1 MRKIAGVLLLV
12 FACSITIWAQGT
24 VPARIVVT
32 IGHYYGPT
40 IPLLE
45 ANNLTITQEVTPL
58 KITSVIP
65 LRGPRA
71 ALELFILVDNCSSCE
86 VGSNFDELRKFIA
99 AQPATTSV
107 GIAYIQDGRL
117 QIIEDLTADHE
128 RATRALSQPY
138 GSRTLSP
145 YGALADLIT
154 NWKPRSSRRVVL
166 MISTG
171 FDPAAVNA
179 QSESKSAEAA
189 IRAAQRG
196 SVAVYAIYHP
206 SFDYATTAQDK
217 LYSGQVLLSHVA
229 DETGGEAYYLG
240 FGPLT
245 SLAPFLAD
253 INYHLA
259 NQYLVKFLAN
269 PVTSVGELQDVVVK
283 SNVPNLDLMAP
294 YRIVVPANGV
304 HSQKPKA
311 APLQH

>member
-1 MRKIAGVLLLV
+1 MRKSAGVLLLV

-32 IGHYYGPT
+32 IGHYYGPK
-40 IPLLE
+40 IPLIE
-45 ANNLTITQEVTPL
+45 ANNLTITQGVTPL
-58 KITSVIP
+58 TITSVTP
-65 LRGPRA
+65 LRGPHA
-71 ALELFILVDNCSSCE
+71 GLELFILVDNCSSCE

-107 GIAYIQDGRL
+107 GVAYIQDGRL
-117 QIIEDLTADHE
+117 QMVENLTTDRE

-138 GSRTLSP
+138 GSRALSP

-154 NWKPRSSRRVVL
+154 NWKPRSPRRVVL

-171 FDPAAVNA
+171 FDPAAVNR

-189 IRAAQRG
+189 IEAAQRH
-196 SVAVYAIYHP
+196 SVTVYAIYHP

-229 DETGGEAYYLG
+229 EETGGEAYYLG

-253 INYHLA
+253 INHHLA
-259 NQYLVKFLAN
+259 NQYLVEFLGN
-269 PVTSVGELQDVVVK
+269 PGSSVGELQDVVVK
-283 SNVPNLDLMAP
+283 SNVPGLDLMAP
-294 YRIVVPANGV
+294 YRISVAPNGT
-304 HSQKPKA
+304 SGQKPKG
-311 APLQH
+311 APVQY